1 MEDEYILV
9 IDLNKLKPLFD
20 EDDLYCEMKSSGY
33 VAKVI
38 DLSDWTMDS
47 ILDTRFFQKNPEY
60 KPSDPLSAM
69 INTNDYSIDQKVD
82 TLIRRVLEL
91 EKRGCK
97 CQK

>member
-20 EDDLYCEMKSSGY
+20 EDDLYYQRKDGNLN
-33 VAKVI
+33 KVI
-38 DLSDWTMDS
+38 DITDWTLYD
-47 ILDTRFFQKNPEY
+47 IIDTRFFQKNPNY
-60 KPSDPLSAM
+60 KPSDPLTAM
-69 INTNDYSIDQKVD
+69 INTNDYSIGQKVD

>member
-9 IDLNKLKPLFD
+9 IDLNKLKSLF
-20 EDDLYCEMKSSGY
+20 EKDDLYYQSQPSEY
-33 VAKVI
+33 ILKVG
-38 DLSDWTMDS
+38 DVSDWFS
-47 ILDTRFFQKNPEY
+47 TRFFQKNPKY

-69 INTNDYSIDQKVD
+69 LNTNDYSIDEKVD

-91 EKRGCK
+91 EKRVCN